1 MVGKSKRG
9 HLPLLALSKDDVFGN
24 FPFLQMGHETRSA
37 SVMATD
43 DLKVSKLDVDA
54 IQKEY
59 DNLSG
64 TFRNLI
70 FNASNCVFSTTK
82 KAYRLHEKG

>member
-1 MVGKSKRG
+1 
-9 HLPLLALSKDDVFGN
+9 
-24 FPFLQMGHETRSA
+24 
-37 SVMATD
+37 VMATD